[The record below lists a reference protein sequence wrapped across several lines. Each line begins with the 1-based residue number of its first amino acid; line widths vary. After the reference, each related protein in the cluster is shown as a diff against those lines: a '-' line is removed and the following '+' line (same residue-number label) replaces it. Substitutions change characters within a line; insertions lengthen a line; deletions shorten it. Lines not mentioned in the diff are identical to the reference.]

1 MTLQLLKHK
10 IPVLGGHT
18 SVSENC
24 LPEVELQKPKSKVN
38 TFRDFHRSLYS
49 HFIKDGCQPAGF
61 HDLVG
66 TSVVMSVVL
75 RSEVYYTAS
84 GVIHGGLC
92 PVRKR
97 SRNLQPPLPP
107 RPPPSTAPVLT
118 LAPAVIQYLAHHA
131 KVTKEKMPM
140 SPWDFCQGACLL

>member
-66 TSVVMSVVL
+66 TSVVVSVVL

-84 GVIHGGLC
+84 GVIHGGG
-92 PVRKR
+92 
-97 SRNLQPPLPP
+97 SAQ
-107 RPPPSTAPVLT
+107 
-118 LAPAVIQYLAHHA
+118 
-131 KVTKEKMPM
+131 
-140 SPWDFCQGACLL
+140 